1 MLTKLK
7 FQILPDNQT
16 RLGLLCGPI
25 NSTLKQIEDALNIK
39 ISNRGNNFKLKG
51 DKINI
56 DAGKVVIENLYN
68 KSIDG
73 DIISPEEV
81 HLYLREA
88 TNFKNNSSSSLVNGS
103 TTITIKTPKSIVIPK
118 GKNQNKYI
126 ETIEKKDL
134 TFGIGPAGTG
144 KTYLAVASAIQ
155 GLVTGQVERILL
167 VRPAVEAGEKL
178 GFLPGDLNEKINPYL
193 RPLYDALF
201 EMLGYKETSNFIEK
215 KVIEVVPLAFMRG
228 RTLNNSF
235 IILDEGQ
242 NTTQKQ
248 MKMFLTRF
256 GFGSTVVVTGDITQ
270 IDLPKDTISGL
281 MHSLDVLKGIKN
293 VGFINFSNSDV
304 VRHGLV
310 QEIVEAYEKYKTS
323 E

>member
-1 MLTKLK
+1 MQRELK
-7 FQILPDNQT
+7 FQILPADKT

-25 NSTLKQIEDALNIK
+25 NSTLKQIEKTLNIK

-51 DKINI
+51 LKQDVNT
-56 DAGKVVIENLYN
+56 GKSVLESLYT
-68 KSIDG
+68 KAVDG
-73 DIISPEEV
+73 KDISPSEV
-81 HLYLREA
+81 QLFLTEA
-88 TNFKNNSSSSLVNGS
+88 INGKNNSQRTFMKKEPDNAI
-103 TTITIKTPKSIVIPK
+103 TTPKVSVYPKGDNQKLYLETIK
-118 GKNQNKYI
+118 QR
-126 ETIEKKDL
+126 DL
-134 TFGIGPAGTG
+134 TFAIGPAGTG
-144 KTYLAVASAIQ
+144 KTYLAVASAVQ
-155 GLVTGQVERILL
+155 RLVTGKIERILL

-178 GFLPGDLNEKINPYL
+178 GFLPGDLNEKVNPYL

-201 EMLGYKETSNFIEK
+201 EMLGYKEASNLIDK
-215 KVIEVVPLAFMRG
+215 KAIEVVPLAFMRG

-270 IDLPKDTISGL
+270 IDLPKDTTSGL
-281 MHSLDVLKGIKN
+281 MHSLEVLKGLKN
-293 VGFINFSNSDV
+293 VGLVYFENSDV

-310 QEIVEAYEKYKTS
+310 KQIVEAYEKYGKS

>member
-1 MLTKLK
+1 MQRELK
-7 FQILPDNQT
+7 FQILPADKT

-25 NSTLKQIEDALNIK
+25 NSTLKQIEETLNIK

-51 DKINI
+51 LKQDVNT
-56 DAGKVVIENLYN
+56 GKSVLESLYT
-68 KSIDG
+68 KAVDG
-73 DIISPEEV
+73 KDISPSEV
-81 HLYLREA
+81 QLFLTEA
-88 TNFKNNSSSSLVNGS
+88 INGKNNSQRTFMKKEPDNAI
-103 TTITIKTPKSIVIPK
+103 TTPKVSVYPKGDNQKLYLETIK
-118 GKNQNKYI
+118 QR
-126 ETIEKKDL
+126 DL
-134 TFGIGPAGTG
+134 TFAIGPAGTG
-144 KTYLAVASAIQ
+144 KTYLAVASAVQ
-155 GLVTGQVERILL
+155 RLVTGKIERILL

-178 GFLPGDLNEKINPYL
+178 GFLPGDLNEKVNPYL

-201 EMLGYKETSNFIEK
+201 EMLGYKEASNLIDK
-215 KVIEVVPLAFMRG
+215 KAIEVVPLAFMRG

-242 NTTQKQ
+242 NTTQKL

-270 IDLPKDTISGL
+270 IDLPKDTTSGL
-281 MHSLDVLKGIKN
+281 MHSLEVLKGLKN
-293 VGFINFSNSDV
+293 VGLVYFENSDV

-310 QEIVEAYEKYKTS
+310 KQIVEAYEKYGKS

>member
-1 MLTKLK
+1 MQRELK
-7 FQILPDNQT
+7 FQILPADKT

-25 NSTLKQIEDALNIK
+25 NSTLKQIEETLNIK

-51 DKINI
+51 LKQDVNT
-56 DAGKVVIENLYN
+56 GKSVLESLYT
-68 KSIDG
+68 KAVDG
-73 DIISPEEV
+73 KDISPSEV
-81 HLYLREA
+81 HLFLTEA
-88 TNFKNNSSSSLVNGS
+88 INGKNNTQRPVRKKEPDSAI
-103 TTITIKTPKSIVIPK
+103 TTPKVSVYPKGDNQRLYLETIKKR
-118 GKNQNKYI
+118 
-126 ETIEKKDL
+126 DL
-134 TFGIGPAGTG
+134 TFAIGPAGTG
-144 KTYLAVASAIQ
+144 KTYLAVASAVQ
-155 GLVTGQVERILL
+155 RLVTGKIERILL

-178 GFLPGDLNEKINPYL
+178 GFLPGDLNEKVNPYL

-201 EMLGYKETSNFIEK
+201 EMLGYKEASNLIDK
-215 KVIEVVPLAFMRG
+215 KAIEVVPLAFMRG

-270 IDLPKDTISGL
+270 IDLPKDTTSGL
-281 MHSLDVLKGIKN
+281 MHSLEVLKGLKN
-293 VGFINFSNSDV
+293 VGLVYFENSDV

-310 QEIVEAYEKYKTS
+310 KQIVEAYEKYGKS

>member
-270 IDLPKDTISGL
+270 IDLPHDTISGL
-281 MHSLDVLKGIKN
+281 MHCLDVLKGIKN

-323 E
+323 V

>member
-1 MLTKLK
+1 MQRELK
-7 FQILPDNQT
+7 FQILPADKT

-25 NSTLKQIEDALNIK
+25 NSTLKQIEETLNIK

-51 DKINI
+51 LKQDVNT
-56 DAGKVVIENLYN
+56 GKSVLESLYT
-68 KSIDG
+68 KAVDG
-73 DIISPEEV
+73 KDISPSEV
-81 HLYLREA
+81 QLFLTEA
-88 TNFKNNSSSSLVNGS
+88 INGKNNSQRTFMKKEPDNAI
-103 TTITIKTPKSIVIPK
+103 TTPKVSVYPKGDNQKLYLETIK
-118 GKNQNKYI
+118 QR
-126 ETIEKKDL
+126 DL
-134 TFGIGPAGTG
+134 TFAIGPAGTG
-144 KTYLAVASAIQ
+144 KTYLAVASAVQ
-155 GLVTGQVERILL
+155 RLVTGKIERILL

-178 GFLPGDLNEKINPYL
+178 GFLPGDLNEKVNPYL

-201 EMLGYKETSNFIEK
+201 EMLGYKEASNLIDK
-215 KVIEVVPLAFMRG
+215 KAIEVVPLAFMRG

-270 IDLPKDTISGL
+270 IDLPKDTTSGL
-281 MHSLDVLKGIKN
+281 MHSLEVLKGLKN
-293 VGFINFSNSDV
+293 VGLVYFENSDV

-310 QEIVEAYEKYKTS
+310 KQIFEAYEKYGKS